1 MHAGHFLGHLAGTE
15 QGSSGCPVLR
25 EKDGKWF
32 VAGIHRGHM
41 GGVNVAT
48 LMPYV
53 YQYLQG
59 SYAPRPGEDADYT
72 TNGGRM

>member
-1 MHAGHFLGHLAGTE
+1 M
-15 QGSSGCPVLR
+15 LR
-25 EKDGKWF
+25 EKDGEWF
-32 VAGIHRGHM
+32 VVGIHLGHM
-41 GGVNVAT
+41 DGFNVNVAT

-59 SYAPRPGEDADYT
+59 SYVPQSGEEDWHA